1 MSIHSVPRLNYSLKF
16 FSQVASAIVILIG
29 CLVLVGWMYNI
40 TIFKSVLPGLVNMK
54 ANTALNFIL
63 AGVSLWI
70 SQPKQANKSGIRRY
84 MLQACV
90 SILLLISVLT
100 LIEYL
105 LGWNLG
111 IDQLWFKEPLK
122 SGTLPPGRMSP
133 YTALCFLLV
142 GFVLLLLNRRR
153 GYRLVQW
160 LTLVSAF
167 VTSVALVGYIYGVT
181 AFYGDIPSY
190 YTSIAFHT
198 ALAFTILSVGI
209 LLACP
214 DGILVKTILTSSAG
228 GVIARRLLPAAISV
242 PLVLGWLFLK
252 AQKAGIY
259 DIEFGVSL
267 FVVSNIVIFVI
278 LIWWNARLLNRA
290 EAALLSNQKM
300 LQIVID
306 LIPQS
311 IWWKDSNS
319 KFLGCNHSFA
329 QMTGVG
335 TPKKIISKTDYDMWP
350 KKEADFFRSVDARVM
365 VQNQAEY
372 AIVESIYQQD
382 GTLTWL
388 ETNKIPL
395 HDEQG
400 RVIGTLGTAQD
411 ITERIQAQ
419 SALQQTHDELELRV
433 NERTQELATAL
444 SALQAEIT
452 QRCSAQMEQTRLVE
466 QLDSERGQLEA
477 ILNSMTDGL
486 IVGDVAGNVL
496 TMNPAALR
504 LHEYQSVSQVRR
516 HLEEFVD
523 TFELHYL
530 DGSFMPFEEWPLAR
544 VIKGETFANYEL
556 QVRRIDTG
564 NSWFASYSGTPVH
577 NKAGEITLVLLTNRD
592 ITKRIQAEEALRLS
606 FQRYR
611 FLADTMPQIVW
622 TARPDGG
629 VDYFNQPWYD
639 YTGMTFEQ
647 TKDWGF
653 MSVLHPDDLNSCVEQ
668 WTKAL
673 QRGESYETEYRF
685 KRAADETYRWHLV
698 RALPMRQD
706 SEIVQW
712 VGTFTDIDDQKQAES
727 ELFRAHAELEL
738 RVQERTKELATT
750 NKALQA
756 QITERSSAESA
767 LQQANNKLKGWVN
780 ELEQRNRDIALLS
793 KMSEI
798 LQACL
803 TVEEAYAAIAKLV
816 QPLFP
821 QISGGIFLLNS
832 SKNLVESVA
841 NWGQRDLLLISE
853 EVFSPNECWA
863 LRRGRVHRVKH
874 TRDGLVCKHINH
886 NSLSTESLCVPMM
899 AQGEALGVLYLNSL
913 ELGQLT
919 ETKQQLAVMVAEH
932 IALSLA
938 NLKLRSKLQTQ
949 SIRDSLTGLFNRRYL
964 EESLERE
971 LNRCQRKQ
979 QALGIIMIDV
989 DHFKRFNDTFGHE
1002 AGDAV
1007 LRELGQLL
1015 QRHIR
1020 GSDIACRY
1028 GGEELTLIL
1037 PEASLDIAHKR
1048 AEQIR
1053 EGAKHIQLWHRHQPL
1068 DPITLSLGVACFPE
1082 HGLTGESVMQAADA
1096 ALYSAKKA
1104 GRDAVRLAG

>member
-1 MSIHSVPRLNYSLKF
+1 MSIHSAPRLNYSLKF
-16 FSQVASAIVILIG
+16 FSQVASAIVILVG

-40 TIFKSVLPGLVNMK
+40 TILKSVLPGLVPMK

-63 AGVSLWI
+63 AGVSLWL
-70 SQPKQANKSGIRRY
+70 SQAKQAHKSGIRRY
-84 MLQACV
+84 ILQACL
-90 SILLLISVLT
+90 SIVLLISVLT

-111 IDQLWFKEPLK
+111 IDQLWFKDPLEIEIMH
-122 SGTLPPGRMSP
+122 PGRMSP

-142 GFVLLLLNRRR
+142 GFALLLLNGRS
-153 GYRLVQW
+153 GHRLVQW
-160 LTLVSAF
+160 LTLASAL
-167 VTSVALVGYIYGVT
+167 VASVALVGYIYGVR
-181 AFYGDIPSY
+181 AFYGGLPTY

-198 ALAFTILSVGI
+198 ALAFIILCVGI
-209 LLACP
+209 LLARP
-214 DGILVKTILTSSAG
+214 DDILVKTILTNSAG
-228 GVIARRLLPAAISV
+228 GVIARRLLPAAIII
-242 PLVLGWLFLK
+242 PLVLGWLCLK
-252 AQKAGIY
+252 GQKARFY
-259 DIEFGVSL
+259 DTEFGVSL
-267 FVVSNIVIFVI
+267 FVVSSIVIFVV
-278 LIWWNARLLNRA
+278 LIWWNARLLNQA
-290 EAALLSNQKM
+290 EAALLSNEKM
-300 LQIVID
+300 LQIIMD

-311 IWWKDSNS
+311 IWWKDRDS
-319 KFLGCNHSFA
+319 KFLGCNRNFA
-329 QMTGVG
+329 QVTGVG
-335 TPKKIISKTDYDMWP
+335 TPKNIISKTDYDVWP

-372 AIVESIYQQD
+372 SIVESIRHQD
-382 GTLTWL
+382 GKLTWL

-400 RVIGTLGTAQD
+400 FVIGTLGTAQD
-411 ITERIQAQ
+411 ITERIEAE
-419 SALQQTHDELELRV
+419 SALRRTYDELELRV
-433 NERTQELATAL
+433 SERTEELATAL

-452 QRCSAQMEQTRLVE
+452 QRCSAQVEQARLLE
-466 QLDSERGQLEA
+466 QLDTERGQLEA

-486 IVGDVAGNVL
+486 TVGDVAGNVL
-496 TMNPAALR
+496 TMNPTALR
-504 LHEYQSVSQVRR
+504 LHEYQSVSQVPR
-516 HLEEFVD
+516 HLKEFVD

-530 DGSFMPFEEWPLAR
+530 DGSFMPFEEWPFAR
-544 VIKGETFANYEL
+544 VLKGETFSNYEL

-564 NSWFASYSGTPVH
+564 TSWFASYSGTPVC
-577 NKAGEITLVLLTNRD
+577 NKAGEIILVILTTCD
-592 ITKRIQAEEALRLS
+592 ITERIQAEEALRLS

-622 TARPDGG
+622 TARPDGR

-653 MSVLHPDDLNSCVEQ
+653 ISVLHPDDVNLCVEQ

-673 QRGESYETEYRF
+673 HRGESYEIEYRF
-685 KRAADETYRWHLV
+685 KRASDGTYRWHLG
-698 RALPMRQD
+698 RALPMRQNGRV
-706 SEIVQW
+706 VQW
-712 VGTFTDIDDQKQAES
+712 VGTFTDIDDQKQAE
-727 ELFRAHAELEL
+727 AKLEL
-738 RVQERTKELATT
+738 RVQERTKELATA

-756 QITERSSAESA
+756 EITERFSAESA
-767 LQQANNKLKGWVN
+767 LQQANEKLKGWVN
-780 ELEQRNRDIALLS
+780 ELEERNHDIALLS

-821 QISGGIFLLNS
+821 QISGGIFLLNG
-832 SKNLVESVA
+832 SKNLVEAVA
-841 NWGQRDLLLISE
+841 TWGQRALSLTRQEL
-853 EVFSPNECWA
+853 FTPNECWA
-863 LRRGRVHRVKH
+863 LRRGRVHWVEHARG
-874 TRDGLVCKHINH
+874 GLVCKHIRH
-886 NSLSTESLCVPMM
+886 DALSTESLCVPMM
-899 AQGEALGVLYLNSL
+899 AQGKALGVLYLNSL

-949 SIRDSLTGLFNRRYL
+949 SIRDPLTGLFNRRYL

-979 QALGIIMIDV
+979 QSLGIIMLDV

-1015 QRHIR
+1015 HSHIR

-1037 PEASLDIAHKR
+1037 PEASLDVAHKR

-1053 EGAKHIQLWHRHQPL
+1053 EGAKQIQLLHRHQPL
-1068 DPITLSLGVACFPE
+1068 DTITLSLGVACFPE
-1082 HGLTGESVMQAADA
+1082 HGLTGEAVMQAADA
-1096 ALYSAKKA
+1096 ALYRAKKE
-1104 GRDAVRLAG
+1104 GRDAVSLAC